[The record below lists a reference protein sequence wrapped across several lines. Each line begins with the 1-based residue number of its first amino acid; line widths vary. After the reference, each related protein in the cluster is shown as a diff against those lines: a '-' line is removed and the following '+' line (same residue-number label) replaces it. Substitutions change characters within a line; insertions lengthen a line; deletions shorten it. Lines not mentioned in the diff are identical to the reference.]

1 MVLALAVGIDVLLTA
16 GGSGGSTGGVCG
28 SSGGESL

>member
-1 MVLALAVGIDVLLTA
+1 MLLDEGVFVLAVGIDVLLTA

-28 SSGGESL
+28 